1 MHCKNNEYNPL
12 DYILSK
18 EDFKRLDKERPIGIS
33 GHMRIK
39 NEAMSLAESIDSCI
53 DALDE
58 LIITYNKSSDNT
70 ELILKEYKNKYP
82 NKISLYCYEPYVIPH
97 TSSKEEL
104 DYFESKKMYYDTNS
118 IHSLA
123 NYYNYGYVKV
133 KYKYYVKIDGDQ
145 IYFKDKLLKIREAL
159 LSDIKSYKN
168 FKLINNCSN

>member
-82 NKISLYCYEPYVIPH
+82 NKISLYCY
-97 TSSKEEL
+97 
-104 DYFESKKMYYDTNS
+104 
-118 IHSLA
+118 
-123 NYYNYGYVKV
+123 
-133 KYKYYVKIDGDQ
+133 
-145 IYFKDKLLKIREAL
+145 
-159 LSDIKSYKN
+159 
-168 FKLINNCSN
+168 